1 MSDPILEVED
11 LDIHYETK
19 AGTIRAVSDA
29 SFTVERGEY
38 FGLVGESGSGKS
50 TIAKALIGGLDSNG
64 HIAGGTVKFNGE
76 EIQDYDERDYQQNLR
91 WKDVSLIPQGS
102 MSSLDP
108 IERLSDQAVELAST
122 HTDWSAEKTVERF
135 RELFDIVG
143 LPESRIHDYPFQF
156 SGGMQ
161 QRAIIAMALSCEP
174 DLIIADEPTTALD
187 VTIQAQILDLFN
199 DIQTE
204 YDTSMIYVTHDLGVV
219 REVCDRVSVMYLGEI
234 AENASYEEL
243 YRNPKHP
250 YTQALLRS
258 TVTADKRAEELDPI
272 EGSMPSAIDPPS
284 GCRYRT
290 RCPAAFGDCA
300 EVEPPSY
307 EVGPNHEAACLLYGD
322 DGKSDP
328 RLHEKGG
335 ADGPDRGTGRT
346 DGGTANGGRG
356 PGGSR

>member
-76 EIQDYDERDYQQNLR
+76 EIQDYDEHDYQQNLR

-108 IERLSDQAVELAST
+108 IERLDDQAVELAST
-122 HTDWSAEKTVERF
+122 HTDWSAEETVERF
-135 RELFDIVG
+135 RELFDVVG

-161 QRAIIAMALSCEP
+161 QRAIIAMALLLDP
-174 DLIIADEPTTALD
+174 KLIIADEPTTALD
-187 VTIQAQILDLFN
+187 VIMQDQILKYFDKIKEEENVSVL
-199 DIQTE
+199 
-204 YDTSMIYVTHDLGVV
+204 MITHDISVVLETCDDIGVLHAGQLCEVGSTEQVYENPRHPYSIMLQEAFPDIRYPKRELGVIKGYPPQLKE
-219 REVCDRVSVMYLGEI
+219 EVSYCTFADRCPWAV
-234 AENASYEEL
+234 EECEKG
-243 YRNPKHP
+243 YPP
-250 YTQALLRS
+250 
-258 TVTADKRAEELDPI
+258 LDPVD
-272 EGSMPSAIDPPS
+272 GDPDHRAS
-284 GCRYRT
+284 CIRT
-290 RCPAAFGDCA
+290 EEMNELAADYLA
-300 EVEPPSY
+300 DEEEMESII
-307 EVGPNHEAACLLYGD
+307 
-322 DGKSDP
+322 
-328 RLHEKGG
+328 
-335 ADGPDRGTGRT
+335 ADGD
-346 DGGTANGGRG
+346 
-356 PGGSR
+356 